1 MQSEK
6 MDVNHKEALGSAEIG
21 DPNGTSTGFKH
32 GRVDRRASTKN
43 ADRAFEL
50 IGDNRVTLT
59 DEDNKR
65 IRRKTDRVILAILVW
80 VYFLQILDKSVLGY
94 GATFGLQKDTV
105 SLSHLLENY
114 TTSTKRY

>member
-1 MQSEK
+1 
-6 MDVNHKEALGSAEIG
+6 MDVKHDDHMATSPVSQSTQSKY
-21 DPNGTSTGFKH
+21 GTE
-32 GRVDRRASTKN
+32 DRRASVKR

-50 IGDNRVTLT
+50 IGDQRAVLT

-65 IRRKTDRVILAILVW
+65 IRRKTDRSILIILIW

-105 SLSHLLENY
+105 SPDISSRPETIH
-114 TTSTKRY
+114 

>member
-1 MQSEK
+1 
-6 MDVNHKEALGSAEIG
+6 MDVKHDDHMASSPEFQSTQSKY
-21 DPNGTSTGFKH
+21 GTE
-32 GRVDRRASTKN
+32 DRRASVKR

-50 IGDNRVTLT
+50 IGDQRAVLT

-65 IRRKTDRVILAILVW
+65 IRKKTDRSILIILIW

-105 SLSHLLENY
+105 SSDLRSRPGAPY
-114 TTSTKRY
+114 

>member
-1 MQSEK
+1 
-6 MDVNHKEALGSAEIG
+6 MDVKHDDHMATTPEFQSTQSRYGKGTAE
-21 DPNGTSTGFKH
+21 
-32 GRVDRRASTKN
+32 DRRTSVKR

-50 IGDNRVTLT
+50 IGDQRAVLT

-65 IRRKTDRVILAILVW
+65 IRRKTDRSILIILIW

-105 SLSHLLENY
+105 SRKPRSRAEVPY
-114 TTSTKRY
+114 